1 MKNFSIAL
9 LIGICTMLSCKSQLN
24 DPHEASMGDN
34 SRTSLDWNG
43 TYYGILPCAD
53 CDGIQTMI
61 ILNNDLTYIYKTKFQ
76 GKEDAEIIT
85 KTGEFQWS
93 NDGGKITLKELPEP
107 NSFQVGENRLFKLNK
122 DGNRITGDLEA
133 SYILEKQEN
142 HITNKYWKLVE
153 LRGQPVQK
161 DTSQREIHFILRQK
175 DQRIGG
181 FAGCNNLNG
190 TYEIQSPNR
199 IKFSKMA
206 TTMKAC
212 LDMTQEKEFLKILEM
227 ADSYNLS
234 KDTLQLYRAKM
245 APLAKFEAVYFY

>member
-1 MKNFSIAL
+1 MKNLSIAL

-24 DPHEASMGDN
+24 DPNETSMGDN

-43 TYYGILPCAD
+43 TYYGMLPCAD
-53 CDGIQTMI
+53 CEGIQTMI
-61 ILNNDLTYIYKTKFQ
+61 ILNNDLTYSYKTRYQ

-85 KTGEFQWS
+85 KTGKFQWS
-93 NDGGKITLKELPEP
+93 DDSSKVTLEGLPEP
-107 NSFQVGENRLFKLNK
+107 NKFLVGENRLFKLNK
-122 DGNRITGDLEA
+122 DGKRITGDLES

-142 HITNKYWKLVE
+142 NLTNKYWKLIELQGKPVKTVE
-153 LRGQPVQK
+153 G
-161 DTSQREIHFILRQK
+161 QREIHFILK
-175 DQRIGG
+175 PENQRIGG

-190 TYEIQSPNR
+190 TYEIQPANR
-199 IKFSKMA
+199 IKFSKIA

-212 LDMTQEKEFLKILEM
+212 IDMTQEKDFLKILEM

-234 KDTLQLYRAKM
+234 KDTLKLYRARM